1 MNINFNDTSV
11 FITGG
16 STGIGNTTAVDFAR
30 NGAKVMIADI
40 NEAAGNAAVDD
51 IRKSGGIAEFVFCNV
66 ADEQSVAAAIQ
77 KTIDSFGG
85 LHVAFNNAGIGGNP
99 GGVDVSTTE
108 DWNRV
113 LQVNL
118 NGVYYCMKYQIQHM
132 LKSGGGSIINCSSIL
147 GTVGFAGAPAYVA
160 SKHAVVGLTK
170 ASALDYAT
178 QGIRIN
184 SIGPGFVVT
193 PLLESAGI
201 TSDAATKAFI
211 ESMHPQNRLGMPNE
225 ISGLVLFLASDAA
238 SFITGQHMH
247 ADGGYT
253 AR

>member
-1 MNINFNDTSV
+1 MKTDFTGKVV

-16 STGIGNTTAVDFAR
+16 STGIGHATAIDFASA
-30 NGAKVMIADI
+30 GASVMIADI
-40 NEAAGNAAVDD
+40 NTEAGNATIEEIKKA
-51 IRKSGGIAEFVFCNV
+51 GGKAAFVYCNV
-66 ADEQSVAAAIQ
+66 ADEQSVAVAVKQ
-77 KTIDSFGG
+77 TVDTFGG
-85 LHVAFNNAGIGGNP
+85 LHIAFNNAGIGGTP
-99 GGVDVSTTE
+99 GGVDVVSTD

-113 LQVNL
+113 IQVNL

-160 SKHAVVGLTK
+160 AKHAVVGLTK

-178 QGIRIN
+178 QGIRVN

-201 TSDAATKAFI
+201 TSDAATKAYI
-211 ESMHPQNRLGMPNE
+211 ESLHPQNRLGMPNE

-238 SFITGQHMH
+238 SFITGQHIH

-253 AR
+253 TR

>member
-1 MNINFNDTSV
+1 MKTDFTGKVV

-16 STGIGNTTAVDFAR
+16 STGIGHATAVDFAA
-30 NGAKVMIADI
+30 NGASVMIADI
-40 NEAAGNAAVDD
+40 NKAAGNATVQEIQNA
-51 IRKSGGIAEFVFCNV
+51 GGRAGFVYCDV
-66 ADEQSVAAAIQ
+66 ADEHSVAAAV
-77 KTIDSFGG
+77 KHTIDTFGG
-85 LHVAFNNAGIGGNP
+85 LHVAFNNAGIGGTP
-99 GGVDVSTTE
+99 GGVDAMATD

-113 LQVNL
+113 IQINL

-160 SKHAVVGLTK
+160 AKHAVVGLTK

-178 QGIRIN
+178 QGIRVN
-184 SIGPGFVVT
+184 SVGPGFVIT

-201 TSDAATKAFI
+201 TSDAATKAYI
-211 ESMHPQNRLGMPNE
+211 ESLHPQNRMGMPNE

-238 SFITGQHMH
+238 SFITGQHIH